1 MSVPGIHEYTQREV
15 YTSSRQAALNNKR
28 PIIGKVSSFFHRRS
42 VASTESAMH
51 YSTFNDSF
59 DNGDI
64 KSRKFDAM
72 LFNNQD
78 ADASENVD
86 VAFEQLMVS
95 IILSHRI
102 PKTQNFDPTYAWT
115 LLCCRKSMAYHLI
128 SNQTWKH

>member
-1 MSVPGIHEYTQREV
+1 MATVRGKINNRTLATHAVWFSLSSIHTTMSVPGIHEYTQREV

-64 KSRKFDAM
+64 KSRKFDEM

-95 IILSHRI
+95 
-102 PKTQNFDPTYAWT
+102 T
-115 LLCCRKSMAYHLI
+115 LI
-128 SNQTWKH
+128 